1 MRRNKA
7 RPSPAGGSLGKGG
20 GRSIPALALALGLA
34 LAGAACSR
42 ETVVKVSLDI
52 PSPAALDWT
61 PVRSLVLA
69 GFREEASVKGLD
81 LSRDLV
87 GFLHDGLKSAVQATV
102 TERPVTW
109 PTAEALAD
117 AALWRSAV
125 QGPDRTLILT
135 GRAWF
140 SQESQRALL
149 DPERRELDEG
159 PFKPT
164 SPWASRKAFSL
175 KLDLALIDAA
185 TGAAVFRRE
194 YQEKLTSDNIRLTAD
209 FALYE
214 LFGRIRPRLFRA
226 LFGTERQL
234 DRYLLA
240 K

>member
-1 MRRNKA
+1 MQRN
-7 RPSPAGGSLGKGG
+7 SPLAAL
-20 GRSIPALALALGLA
+20 PALALILVLG
-34 LAGAACSR
+34 ACSR
-42 ETVVKVSLDI
+42 ETVVKVSLDV
-52 PSPAALDWT
+52 PSPAALDWK
-61 PVRSLVLA
+61 PVRSLVLT

-87 GFLHDGLKSAVQATV
+87 GFLRDGLKGAVGAAV
-102 TERPVTW
+102 TEKPVAW

-117 AALWRSAV
+117 AALWQAAV
-125 QGPDRTLILT
+125 QGPDRTLVLT

-140 SQESQRALL
+140 GLESQRALL

-175 KLDLALIDAA
+175 KLELALVDAA
-185 TGAAVFRRE
+185 TGAVVFRRE
-194 YQEKLTSDNIRLTAD
+194 YQEKMTSDNNRLTAD

-214 LFGRIRPRLFRA
+214 LFGRLRPRLFRT
-226 LFGTERQL
+226 LFGTERTL
-234 DRYLLA
+234 DRFLLA

>member
-1 MRRNKA
+1 MPRPGGQRPMQRN
-7 RPSPAGGSLGKGG
+7 SLLPAL
-20 GRSIPALALALGLA
+20 PALALILALG
-34 LAGAACSR
+34 ACSR
-42 ETVVKVSLDI
+42 EATIKVSLDI
-52 PSPAALDWT
+52 PTPAALDWKA
-61 PVRSLVLA
+61 VRSLVLA
-69 GFREEASVKGLD
+69 GFREEASVQGLA

-87 GFLHDGLKSAVQATV
+87 GFFRDGLKAIPGASIS
-102 TERPVTW
+102 EKPIPW
-109 PTAEALAD
+109 PTTEALAD

-149 DPERRELDEG
+149 DPERREIDEG

-164 SPWASRKAFSL
+164 SPWASRRAFSL
-175 KLDLALIDAA
+175 KLELALIDAA
-185 TGAAVFRRE
+185 SGVVAFRRE
-194 YQEKLTSDNIRLTAD
+194 YREKLTSDNIRLTAD

-214 LFGRIRPRLFRA
+214 LFGRIRPRFFRA
-226 LFGTERQL
+226 LFGTERPL